1 VPTNETLDE
10 RLARYH
16 RETMRAVAPPGANAV
31 RRTVLRRQ
39 RRRVVLAGV
48 AAVLAVASAIGL
60 SRFLPTHVAPINP
73 EPSVSASTPA
83 APPASSP
90 PASAA
95 SPSTSPSPTP
105 SSSASSASA
114 GPVSGTDLHVTGP
127 TSVTLASDGT
137 VYRGQFNLII
147 TNTGD
152 PYQGTV
158 VYLTNPAGVDVDY
171 AAGDPGFANCLN
183 ARPPETWFCS
193 GPSIPAGGRVDTTVH
208 IVAQYAP
215 RTTELVIDGFAL
227 RYAGGT
233 GPDPTPADNIVTL
246 RIVLPAA
253 G

>member
-16 RETMRAVAPPGANAV
+16 GETMRLAVPPGAAAV

-48 AAVLAVASAIGL
+48 AALVAVASAIGL
-60 SRFLPTHVAPINP
+60 SQWLPTRVAPVNP
-73 EPSVSASTPA
+73 EPSVTASTPA
-83 APPASSP
+83 APPAST
-90 PASAA
+90 A

-105 SSSASSASA
+105 PPSAPSASA

-127 TSVTLASDGT
+127 TSVTLTSDGT
-137 VYRGQFNLII
+137 VYGGQFNLTI

-158 VYLTNPAGVDVDY
+158 VYLTYPAGVSVDY
-171 AAGDPGFANCLN
+171 EAGDPGFSNCLN

-193 GPSIPAGGRVDTTVH
+193 GPSIPAGGRIDRTVH

-215 RTTELVIDGFAL
+215 RTTELVIEGFVL

-233 GPDPTPADNIVTL
+233 GADPTPADNTVNL

>member
-1 VPTNETLDE
+1 
-10 RLARYH
+10 
-16 RETMRAVAPPGANAV
+16 MRAVVPPGPAAV

-39 RRRVVLAGV
+39 RRRVALAGV
-48 AAVLAVASAIGL
+48 AALVALASAIGVA
-60 SRFLPTHVAPINP
+60 RWVPTRVAPVNP
-73 EPSVSASTPA
+73 SPSVSASTPA

-90 PASAA
+90 V

-105 SSSASSASA
+105 PPSASPT

-127 TSVTLASDGT
+127 TSVTLTSDGT
-137 VYRGQFNLII
+137 VYRGQFSLTI

-158 VYLTNPAGVDVDY
+158 VYLTYPAGVSVDY
-171 AAGDPGFANCLN
+171 EAGDPGFSECLN

-215 RTTELVIDGFAL
+215 RSTELVIQGFAL

-233 GPDPTPADNIVTL
+233 GADPTPADNTVVL

-253 G
+253 